1 MTGRGAMSWF
11 LFAVGLLVCGY
22 FLFRQ
27 TPLPQGFAHSDKLG
41 HVGGFFALVLLGY
54 QATSCRVGVPFLI
67 LLAGLLALA
76 VGSEWIQSVWLPLRT
91 ASMGDLAANLGG
103 YVSGLTAVVVL
114 DQHRMWLRSQ

>member
-1 MTGRGAMSWF
+1 MTGRGALSWF
-11 LFAVGLLVCGY
+11 VFAVSLLVCGY

-54 QATSCRVGVPFLI
+54 RATSCRFGVPFLI

-76 VGSEWIQSVWLPLRT
+76 VGSEWIQSAWLPLRT
-91 ASMGDLAANLGG
+91 ASRADLAANLSG
-103 YVSGLTAVVVL
+103 YVLGLVTVVGV
-114 DQHRMWLRSQ
+114 QRRCSPI